1 MVNLTESFTKLYG
14 RRPTEEEIGT
24 MWQMKR
30 EQEKWKKEVVKKKT
44 AAEPVAQK
52 KPREPRTPKK
62 VSEYAYKWPKR
73 ASQLAQRVNRML
85 CIQMTIDDIA
95 YVEGVSENAVMAQI
109 KKWQLPREK

>member
-14 RRPTEEEIGT
+14 RRPTEAEIAT

-30 EQEKWKKEVVKKKT
+30 EQENWKKEVVKKKT
-44 AAEPVAQK
+44 AAEPVVK
-52 KPREPRTPKK
+52 KPKEPRTPKK
-62 VSEYAYKWPKR
+62 INEYAYKWPKR

-85 CIQMTIDDIA
+85 CIQMTINDIS

-109 KKWQLPREK
+109 EKWQLPREK